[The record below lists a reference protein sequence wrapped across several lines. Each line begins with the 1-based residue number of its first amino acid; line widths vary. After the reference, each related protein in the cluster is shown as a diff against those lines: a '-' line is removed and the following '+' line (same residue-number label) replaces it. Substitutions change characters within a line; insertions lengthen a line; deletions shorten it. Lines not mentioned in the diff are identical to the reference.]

1 MILGLDIGGANT
13 KAASSDGCLAES
25 IYMPLWKNAPLSE
38 VLERYA
44 GLEPEA
50 VAAVITGELA
60 DCFSCKSEGIE
71 SISSAV
77 RKAFHCPVH
86 FWGIGGFRSR
96 KLAGANWSAS
106 ATLLAREGGDS
117 LFVDMGSTTTDIIP
131 IIGEPVAAH
140 TDLQRLARGELI
152 YTGMLRTNLGALLP
166 SVRICGES
174 VPLSPELFA
183 IAADVRLVLGEI
195 TADGY
200 TCDTPDGAQKDRE
213 AALRRLARTVC
224 ADLEEIGER
233 GALAIARQVRERQHN
248 ILVEALLRQTKKHNI
263 SRVVA
268 AGIGEG
274 IILEAASFLG
284 MECILL
290 SEKYGQKISE
300 IFPAYAAAR
309 LLAASSP

>member
-25 IYMPLWKNAPLSE
+25 IYMPLWKNAPLSG

-44 GLEPEA
+44 ELEPEA

-60 DCFSCKSEGIE
+60 DCFSSKSEGIK
-71 SISSAV
+71 SISSVV

-86 FWGIGGFRSR
+86 FWGVGGFRSR
-96 KLAGANWSAS
+96 ELAGANWSAS
-106 ATLLAREGGDS
+106 ATFLAREVGDS

-152 YTGMLRTNLGALLP
+152 YMGMLRTNLGALLP
-166 SVRICGES
+166 SARICGES

-200 TCDTPDGAQKDRE
+200 TCDTPDGAEKNRN

-248 ILVEALLRQTKKHNI
+248 ILVDALLRQTKKYNI
-263 SRVVA
+263 SRAVA

>member
-25 IYMPLWKNAPLSE
+25 IYMPLWKNAPLNE
-38 VLERYA
+38 ILERYA
-44 GLEPEA
+44 ELEPEA

-60 DCFSCKSEGIE
+60 DCFSSKSEGIK
-71 SISSAV
+71 SISSV
-77 RKAFHCPVH
+77 VLTAFHCPVH
-86 FWGIGGFRSR
+86 FWGVGGFRSR
-96 KLAGANWSAS
+96 ELAGANWSAS
-106 ATLLAREGGDS
+106 ATFLAREVGDS

-152 YTGMLRTNLGALLP
+152 YMGMLRTNLGALLP
-166 SVRICGES
+166 SARICGES

-183 IAADVRLVLGEI
+183 IAADVRLVMGEI
-195 TADGY
+195 SPDGY
-200 TCDTPDGAQKDRE
+200 TCDAPDGAQKDRE

-224 ADLEEIGER
+224 ADLEEIGES
-233 GALAIARQVRERQHN
+233 GALAIARQVRERQHV
-248 ILVEALLRQTKKHNI
+248 ILVDALERQAKRYGI
-263 SRVVA
+263 SRAIA
-268 AGIGEG
+268 AGIGEE

-284 MECILL
+284 MECLLL

-300 IFPAYAAAR
+300 IFPAYAAAK